1 LLGEVGEWFKPADCI
16 TAVLKHTAIRFIVLL
31 AKS

>member
-1 LLGEVGEWFKPADCI
+1 VGEWFKPADCI
-16 TAVLKHTAIRFIVLL
+16 SAVLKHTAIRFIVLL